1 MPSDLKRVHKATDV
15 LRAYSKEFAEYYGAT
30 VSKVFGIPVEV
41 KEVIE
46 DGEVLYVVSFR
57 SVVPEY
63 LPRNEVDRF
72 HVPSEL
78 DYELEDL

>member
-1 MPSDLKRVHKATDV
+1 MRYSPIQRRKAAGV
-15 LRAYSKEFAEYYGAT
+15 LRAYSRELAERYAAT
-30 VSKVFGIPVEV
+30 ASKVFGIPVEV
-41 KEVIE
+41 EEVVE